1 MRRRH
6 GLLALLVLV
15 ALLGAC
21 GAPAPEQAAAPTEP
35 PTPDAAPSPAPS
47 PAPPVS
53 AAATAAP
60 TAEPT
65 GAPAAATAA
74 PTAEPTGAPA
84 AAEPTP
90 PPGLAQGRTA
100 EGYHVLGDP
109 DAPVTLTM
117 YSDFL

>member
-65 GAPAAATAA
+65 GAPAAA
-74 PTAEPTGAPA
+74 
-84 AAEPTP
+84 EPTP